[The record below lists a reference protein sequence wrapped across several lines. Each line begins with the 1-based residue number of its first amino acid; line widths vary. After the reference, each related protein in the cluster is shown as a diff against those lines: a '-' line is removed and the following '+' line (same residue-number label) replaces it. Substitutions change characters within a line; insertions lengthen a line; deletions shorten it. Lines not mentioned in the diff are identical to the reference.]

1 MRSQLKD
8 QKGRVEL
15 LPVVEHEAIAY
26 EEFTKDFYS
35 EPQSLKELTDEQV
48 AARRRELN
56 LRCSGFDVPKPLQR
70 FDQARLSR
78 ELSAAV
84 RRHGYDEPT
93 PIQCQALPVALSG
106 RDMIGIASTGS
117 GKTAAFVLP
126 MLTHVMA
133 QPELR
138 KGDGPIALILAPTHE
153 LAEQIVKEARRFAKP
168 LGVRCTAVFGGVG
181 KYEQFKELKAGV
193 EVVVATPGR
202 LIELIGTKGAL
213 SMARVTYVVIDEADR
228 MFSLGFEQ
236 QVLTPRSAALSP
248 LPPRRSPTLAHPSPT
263 PRPTL
268 TRLLTPPPPPPA
280 GALDRRAGAARQADP
295 PLLCHLQAQPR
306 ATR

>member
-1 MRSQLKD
+1 MVLARLVAITGQVPEVIRPFMASKESRSARQGVFRVNSSYQPAGD
-8 QKGRVEL
+8 QPK
-15 LPVVEHEAIAY
+15 AI
-26 EEFTKDFYS
+26 
-35 EPQSLKELTDEQV
+35 
-48 AARRRELN
+48 RELVDG
-56 LRCSGFDVPKPLQR
+56 LQSGLAHQTLLGV
-70 FDQARLSR
+70 
-78 ELSAAV
+78 
-84 RRHGYDEPT
+84 
-93 PIQCQALPVALSG
+93 
-106 RDMIGIASTGS
+106 TGS

-133 QPELR
+133 QPELS

-193 EVVVATPGR
+193 EVLVATPGR

-236 QVLTPRSAALSP
+236 QVP
-248 LPPRRSPTLAHPSPT
+248 
-263 PRPTL
+263 
-268 TRLLTPPPPPPA
+268 
-280 GALDRRAGAARQADP
+280 
-295 PLLCHLQAQPR
+295 
-306 ATR
+306 

>member
-84 RRHGYDEPT
+84 RRHGYDEPM

-181 KYEQFKELKAGV
+181 KYEQFKELKAGA
-193 EVVVATPGR
+193 EP
-202 LIELIGTKGAL
+202 
-213 SMARVTYVVIDEADR
+213 
-228 MFSLGFEQ
+228 
-236 QVLTPRSAALSP
+236 
-248 LPPRRSPTLAHPSPT
+248 
-263 PRPTL
+263 
-268 TRLLTPPPPPPA
+268 
-280 GALDRRAGAARQADP
+280 
-295 PLLCHLQAQPR
+295 
-306 ATR
+306 